1 MATNLAVILVAF
13 CMTSAVTMTAAKQL
27 WIGTSPFCDGQP
39 RDCPIF
45 DMTYIRSDKY
55 GDGKMCL
62 TGSKVLC
69 ESKPLPHDLRDSP
82 ANEINIASYN
92 VFERPYFITHD
103 GQTERTCHIPRALL
117 SRFPE
122 LDVVIFE
129 EAFMGGCWYDNQL
142 VSMRA
147 IMAAYGFPYYTET
160 VGSFLDAY
168 FIINGGVFIASR
180 WPITSSVRMQFA
192 DSGHADKFSKKGAV
206 YARINKMGSVY
217 HIVGTH
223 MQAQIGD
230 SYDKIR
236 VKQAIELQEFLANM
250 KLPSSEP
257 VLIGGDFNCDLNN
270 NPTNANDVI
279 STGMNA
285 EMPEII
291 GEVRATFDYLTN
303 DVVEPGN
310 TLLEWLDYVVHSR
323 SHKAP
328 KSASLEA
335 DRLTADQDITYCN
348 SAPVQPYYVWPWAST
363 CAKVKTTRHLS
374 DHYPVIARFKF

>member
-1 MATNLAVILVAF
+1 
-13 CMTSAVTMTAAKQL
+13 
-27 WIGTSPFCDGQP
+27 
-39 RDCPIF
+39 
-45 DMTYIRSDKY
+45 MTYVRSDKY

-82 ANEINIASYN
+82 ANEINIA
-92 VFERPYFITHD
+92 T
-103 GQTERTCHIPRALL
+103 LL

-129 EAFMGGCWYDNQL
+129 EAFMGGCWYDNHL

-206 YARINKMGSVY
+206 PK
-217 HIVGTH
+217 
-223 MQAQIGD
+223 IGD

-236 VKQAIELQEFLANM
+236 VKQAIELREFLANM

-270 NPTNANDVI
+270 NPTNVNDVI

-374 DHYPVIARFKF
+374 DHYPVIARFKFLNTIGF